1 MLLIKI
7 CSQGGGGGGG
17 KGAAQQAE
25 GNEVKA
31 KLQALL
37 RHFNKM
43 QKGLPSAQRVWR
55 HVQTSIVQ
63 VSASLGLSSWL
74 SDQSAFPPYSKY
86 ISNSLLQV
94 FSQPLAFLD
103 VDRETAPSP
112 APAPAA
118 ADRDRDHEAA
128 NASIEHLLDPSSVAN
143 RTQLQLN
150 SSRNVPR
157 SSLQSIALGSI
168 SSEHLALI
176 VDGESLLRIF
186 GDEQAE
192 SMVGRS
198 VGR

>member
-7 CSQGGGGGGG
+7 CSQGGGGG

-25 GNEVKA
+25 GNEVKV

-37 RHFNKM
+37 RHFDKM

-128 NASIEHLLDPSSVAN
+128 DASIEHLLDPSSVAN

-176 VDGESLLRIF
+176 VDGESLLKIF

-198 VGR
+198 VGS

>member
-7 CSQGGGGGGG
+7 CSQGGGGG

-37 RHFNKM
+37 RHFDKM

-128 NASIEHLLDPSSVAN
+128 DASIEHLLDPSSVAN

>member
-7 CSQGGGGGGG
+7 CSQGGGGG

-37 RHFNKM
+37 RHFDKM

-63 VSASLGLSSWL
+63 ASASLGLSSWL

-128 NASIEHLLDPSSVAN
+128 DASIEHLLDPSSVAN

-176 VDGESLLRIF
+176 VDGESLLKIF

-198 VGR
+198 VGS

>member
-7 CSQGGGGGGG
+7 CSQGGGGG
-17 KGAAQQAE
+17 KGTAQQAE

-37 RHFNKM
+37 RHFDKM

-128 NASIEHLLDPSSVAN
+128 DASIEHLLDPSSVAN

-176 VDGESLLRIF
+176 VDGESLLKIF

>member
-7 CSQGGGGGGG
+7 CSQGGGGG

-37 RHFNKM
+37 RHFDKM

-128 NASIEHLLDPSSVAN
+128 DASIEHLLDPSSVAN

-176 VDGESLLRIF
+176 VDGESLLKIF

-192 SMVGRS
+192 SMVGR
-198 VGR
+198 

>member
-7 CSQGGGGGGG
+7 CSQGGGG
-17 KGAAQQAE
+17 KDAAQQAE

-37 RHFNKM
+37 RHFDKM

-103 VDRETAPSP
+103 VDRKTAPSP

-128 NASIEHLLDPSSVAN
+128 DASIEHLLDPSSVAN

>member
-1 MLLIKI
+1 
-7 CSQGGGGGGG
+7 
-17 KGAAQQAE
+17 
-25 GNEVKA
+25 
-31 KLQALL
+31 
-37 RHFNKM
+37 
-43 QKGLPSAQRVWR
+43 
-55 HVQTSIVQ
+55 
-63 VSASLGLSSWL
+63 LGLSSWL